1 MEIEIYLNR
10 IRQIQE
16 SLSLQQIGAQFVSA
30 VSNFAYLLGVRPLG
44 LERLLLLSIP
54 GKGTP
59 SLIVPKLSEAEFAAF
74 VPYLQ
79 ISAWEDGE
87 DPLMLVRKE
96 VKQLPADLPI
106 SLDHGVPARVALD
119 LLRAFP
125 FLAVEIEENAINGL
139 RVSKDASEIRL
150 LQQAGAIADAAIA
163 PAIQG
168 CRSGRTEL
176 EIASIL
182 IASLLQQ
189 GAEPDPPMPI
199 VASGPNG
206 AVPHHRTGHRQLVE
220 GDAVVIDF
228 GGRFNHYYSDIT
240 RTIHLGPPDPEFL
253 RVHDV
258 VRTAHAKALAAIK
271 PGIPL
276 GELDIIARDHIARA
290 GYGPYFNH
298 RLGHGLG
305 VDVHEEPYLLS
316 SNREP
321 LRTGMCFSIEPGVY
335 LPGRFG
341 VRIEDCVI
349 VQDTGPLLLTWFQ
362 TDLMV
367 K

>member
-1 MEIEIYLNR
+1 MGIEMYLNR
-10 IRQIQE
+10 IHQIQE
-16 SLSLQQIGAQFVSA
+16 RLCLQGIGAQFVSA
-30 VSNFAYLLGVRPLG
+30 TPNFAYLLGIRPLA

-59 SLIVPKLSEAEFAAF
+59 RLIVPKLSEAEFAAF
-74 VPYLQ
+74 VPDLQ
-79 ISAWEDGE
+79 ISVWEDGE
-87 DPLMLVRKE
+87 DPLLLVRRE
-96 VKQLPADLPI
+96 VKQLPTDLPI
-106 SLDHGVPARVALD
+106 SLDHGVPARVVLD

-125 FLAVEIEENAINGL
+125 LLAVQIEENAINGL
-139 RVSKDASEIRL
+139 RASKDAGEIQL
-150 LQQAGAIADAAIA
+150 LQQAGVMADAAIA
-163 PAIQG
+163 SAIEG
-168 CRSGRTEL
+168 CRLGRTEL

-182 IASLLQQ
+182 ITSLLQQ

-206 AVPHHRTGHRQLVE
+206 AIPHHRTGHRQLVE
-220 GDAVVIDF
+220 EDAVVIDF
-228 GGRFNHYYSDIT
+228 GGRWKHYYSDMT

-253 RVHDV
+253 RVYDL

-276 GELDIIARDHIARA
+276 GELDAIARDHIAQA
-290 GYGPYFNH
+290 GYGPYFTH

-305 VDVHEEPYLLS
+305 TDVHEEPYLLS

-321 LRTGMCFSIEPGVY
+321 LRNGMCFSIEPGVY

-341 VRIEDCVI
+341 VRIEDCVV
-349 VQDTGPLLLTWFQ
+349 VQETGPLILTQFP